1 MMPNHRRLLLPALD
15 ALLFALA
22 WLLAYSFRHE
32 FAIPND
38 DSLVAGNNYALQFKL
53 LAVWVVATHVAFF
66 AIFRLYQG
74 MVRYAGTRE
83 LRAIGFATLCQ
94 LVLWGAISMFLDTR
108 EQFFDMPQRLLADG
122 TTQVLRIPFG
132 ILTLYA
138 ILSIFLA
145 GALRFGRRLI
155 HEAGSRR
162 GTEKLPRALVV
173 GAGNVADQLL
183 RGLVHAESQPFDPV
197 CAVTESA
204 TGVGLRLHGVPVVG
218 TIDKI
223 AQIID
228 DNKIELVLVAMD
240 NPSPAELQRVARAC
254 ESAKVTVR
262 IVPSLP
268 DIARGTVDVS
278 RVRRIEVEDL
288 LGRSPVKIELP
299 ATENYL
305 TGETVLITGAGGSIG
320 SELARQ
326 AARAGAA
333 KLLLLGK
340 GENSV
345 FDIAVDVRHKFP
357 AVAVVPIIEDVRDVD
372 RMEKVFEA
380 HRPAIVFHAAAHKHV
395 TLMESAPDE
404 AIRNN
409 VFGTANV
416 AQLANDFAAKR
427 FVFISTD
434 KAVRPISVMG
444 ATKRLAEHVIFA
456 LAQQSRTLF
465 SVVRFGNVLGSR
477 GSAIPLFQRQIENG
491 GPVTL
496 THPDVIRYFMTIP
509 EAVSLV
515 LQAGAQEKRGGLY
528 LLDMGEPVRIAD
540 LARTLIVLSGY
551 RPEIDIKID
560 YIGLRPGEKLREELL
575 AQSEGAEKTGVEKL
589 FSASERESRLWSE
602 IERGLAMLER
612 LCGSASREELMAALV
627 ALVPGYHPP
636 DEDAV
641 LRRAVQKEPSSD
653 LAPGPNEPLDE
664 APLPVEE
671 PLEAEPPVAEEP
683 PPLSPEE
690 PPAVVV
696 TEEKDLFPSWEDAI
710 VEAVEE
716 SLPEPEPLVVVEEVV
731 EIETSSESEAKEP
744 VAQDD
749 LIIEEKENTE
759 EMSTNAQSVN
769 GPATILLRL
778 IKGADAETVKL
789 LTDQLKGSAG
799 EKDQL
804 ILLVNNETKAA
815 APAGVDSVSYE
826 GRAQGAAVAEAIAKS
841 AADGILVTLSNEV
854 LLKPG
859 ALAKFRAALAGGAPL
874 AYSSFEED
882 REGKRSEVVPHDHDG
897 CPHERFEFGPVI
909 AYSIAAINGV
919 GGVRKDLSFAW
930 EYDLHLKLME
940 KAAFARVPEVL
951 YTHFLQVVTD
961 AKGSKVF
968 SPGAG
973 PLGGFSYV
981 FYPADLEKE
990 VTTVFEEA
998 LKRRGAWLSHD
1009 TVPVKH
1015 SGKHE
1020 LLASIVIPILNRVR
1034 FIGNAIEKVQKG
1046 TFQDFEMIIVDN
1058 GSTDGTVDK
1067 VKQIAAADP
1076 RIRLIHGKGGSI
1088 ASALNEGIKAARGK
1102 YICQLDSDDEYAP
1115 NCLEKMIGHLESHPK
1130 CGLAISYYRLMDEN
1144 GVIITDVAPITHSGY
1159 SRNQV
1164 LRRDGA
1170 GAVRIFPKA
1179 VLEEFGYYDEVNYGN
1194 FGEDY
1199 DMVLKTG
1206 EKYDVDR
1213 VHDVLYHYRRHS
1225 DNTDV
1230 TRDPKMKY
1238 HNKNHS
1244 RQQALKRRIAINKK
1258 NG

>member
-1 MMPNHRRLLLPALD
+1 MKVTYRRILLGLLD

-38 DSLVAGNNYALQFKL
+38 DSLLLGNNYALQFKL
-53 LAVWVVATHVAFF
+53 LAIWVVITHVAFF
-66 AIFRLYQG
+66 RLFKLYQG

-83 LRAIGFATLCQ
+83 LRAIGIATLCQ
-94 LVLWGAISMFLDTR
+94 LILWVAISLFLDTR
-108 EQFFDMPQRLLADG
+108 GQFFDLPQRQLSDG

-132 ILTLYA
+132 ILAMYA
-138 ILSIFLA
+138 IISIFLT
-145 GALRFGRRLI
+145 GALRFGRRII
-155 HEAGSRR
+155 HEGSPRR
-162 GTEKLPRALVV
+162 GAEKLPSALIV
-173 GAGNVADQLL
+173 GAGNLADQLL
-183 RGLVHAESQPFDPV
+183 RGVMRAETQTFDPV
-197 CAVTESA
+197 CAVTDTGA
-204 TGVGLRLHGVPVVG
+204 GVGLRLHGVPVVG
-218 TIDKI
+218 TIEKI
-223 AQIID
+223 PQVIR
-228 DNKIELVLVAMD
+228 DNRIELVLVAMD
-240 NPSPAELQRVARAC
+240 KPVPSELQRVIRAC
-254 ESAKVTVR
+254 ESEKVTVR

-268 DIARGTVDVS
+268 DIARGNVDVS

-288 LGRSPVKIELP
+288 LGRSTVRIDLP
-299 ATENYL
+299 ANNYL
-305 TGETVLITGAGGSIG
+305 DNETVLITGAGGSIG

-326 AARAGAA
+326 VASVGAA

-340 GENSV
+340 GENSI
-345 FDIAVDVRHKFP
+345 FDITTELRRRFP
-357 AVAVVPIIEDVRDVD
+357 AVPVESIIADVRDAD
-372 RMEKVFEA
+372 RIERVFAA
-380 HRPAIVFHAAAHKHV
+380 HRPTIVFHAAAHKHV
-395 TLMESAPDE
+395 TLMETAADE

-416 AQLANDFAAKR
+416 ARLADAFGVKR

-456 LAQQSRTLF
+456 HATQSDTLF

-477 GSAIPLFQRQIENG
+477 GSAIPLFQQQIEAG

-515 LQAGAQEKRGGLY
+515 LQAGAQAQRGGLY

-551 RPEIDIKID
+551 RPDVDIKID

-575 AQSEGAEKTGVEKL
+575 AHSEGAEKTNIEKL
-589 FSASERESRLWSE
+589 YSASEHESRPRSE
-602 IERGLAMLER
+602 VERGLAMLER
-612 LCGSASREELMAALV
+612 LCATASHDELIAALV

-636 DEDAV
+636 NEEA
-641 LRRAVQKEPSSD
+641 LLARAVAGPTHSSD
-653 LAPGPNEPLDE
+653 LAPPDHDSLDE
-664 APLPVEE
+664 APV
-671 PLEAEPPVAEEP
+671 
-683 PPLSPEE
+683 PEE
-690 PPAVVV
+690 ESLPLADELPEVAA
-696 TEEKDLFPSWEDAI
+696 EEKDLFPSWEEAI
-710 VEAVEE
+710 VGAVDA
-716 SLPEPEPLVVVEEVV
+716 SLPESDPSPANDPVATMDSATT
-731 EIETSSESEAKEP
+731 EIETSDAPEAKEQNAP
-744 VAQDD
+744 SD
-749 LIIEEKENTE
+749 LIIEEKETTE
-759 EMSTNAQSVN
+759 EMSNNAQSVK
-769 GPATILLRL
+769 GSATILLRL
-778 IKGADAETVKL
+778 SKGADPDTVKL
-789 LTDQLKGSAG
+789 LVDQLKGSIG
-799 EKDQL
+799 GNDQI
-804 ILLVNNETKAA
+804 ILLLNNETKSA

-826 GRAQGAAVAEAIAKS
+826 GRAQGAAVAEAVSRS
-841 AADGILVTLSNEV
+841 ASDGMLVTLSNEV

-859 ALAKFRAALAGGAPL
+859 ALDDFRAALAGGAPL

-882 REGKRSEVVPHDHDG
+882 RDGKRSEVVPHDHDG

-909 AYSIAAINGV
+909 AYSIASIKSV
-919 GGVRKDLSFAW
+919 GGVRADLSFAW

-940 KAAFARVPEVL
+940 KSPFARVPKVL

-961 AKGSKVF
+961 SKGSKVF

-981 FYPADLEKE
+981 FYPPDLEKE
-990 VTTVFEEA
+990 VTSAFEEA

-1009 TVPVKH
+1009 TVAVKH

-1020 LLASIVIPILNRVR
+1020 LLASIVIPILNRVK
-1034 FIGNAIEKVQKG
+1034 FISNAIEKVQKG

-1058 GSTDGTVDK
+1058 GSTDGTVDV
-1067 VKQIAAADP
+1067 VKKIAAADS

-1102 YICQLDSDDEYAP
+1102 YICQLDSDDEYTP
-1115 NCLEKMIGHLESHPK
+1115 DCLEMMIGHLESHPK

-1144 GVIITDVAPITHSGY
+1144 TNVITDVAPITHSGY

-1213 VHDVLYHYRRHS
+1213 VHKVLYHYRRHS

-1258 NG
+1258 NA

>member
-1 MMPNHRRLLLPALD
+1 
-15 ALLFALA
+15 
-22 WLLAYSFRHE
+22 
-32 FAIPND
+32 
-38 DSLVAGNNYALQFKL
+38 
-53 LAVWVVATHVAFF
+53 
-66 AIFRLYQG
+66 
-74 MVRYAGTRE
+74 
-83 LRAIGFATLCQ
+83 
-94 LVLWGAISMFLDTR
+94 
-108 EQFFDMPQRLLADG
+108 
-122 TTQVLRIPFG
+122 
-132 ILTLYA
+132 
-138 ILSIFLA
+138 
-145 GALRFGRRLI
+145 
-155 HEAGSRR
+155 
-162 GTEKLPRALVV
+162 
-173 GAGNVADQLL
+173 
-183 RGLVHAESQPFDPV
+183 
-197 CAVTESA
+197 SA
-204 TGVGLRLHGVPVVG
+204 
-218 TIDKI
+218 
-223 AQIID
+223 
-228 DNKIELVLVAMD
+228 
-240 NPSPAELQRVARAC
+240 
-254 ESAKVTVR
+254 
-262 IVPSLP
+262 
-268 DIARGTVDVS
+268 
-278 RVRRIEVEDL
+278 
-288 LGRSPVKIELP
+288 
-299 ATENYL
+299 
-305 TGETVLITGAGGSIG
+305 ETVLVTGGGGSIG

-357 AVAVVPIIEDVRDVD
+357 AVAVVPIIADVRDVD

-589 FSASERESRLWSE
+589 FSASERESRPWSE

-641 LRRAVQKEPSSD
+641 LRRAMQKEPSSD

-664 APLPVEE
+664 APLPVQE
-671 PLEAEPPVAEEP
+671 PLEADSPAAEEP

-749 LIIEEKENTE
+749 LIIEEKESTE

-815 APAGVDSVSYE
+815 APAGVNSVSYE
-826 GRAQGAAVAEAIAKS
+826 GRAQGAAVAEVITKS

-859 ALAKFRAALAGGAPL
+859 ALDKFRAAMAGGAPL

-882 REGKRSEVVPHDHDG
+882 RDGKRNEVVPHDHDG

-919 GGVRKDLSFAW
+919 GGVRKDLSYAW

-1046 TFQDFEMIIVDN
+1046 TFQNFEMIIVDN

-1076 RIRLIHGKGGSI
+1076 RIRLI
-1088 ASALNEGIKAARGK
+1088 
-1102 YICQLDSDDEYAP
+1102 
-1115 NCLEKMIGHLESHPK
+1115 
-1130 CGLAISYYRLMDEN
+1130 
-1144 GVIITDVAPITHSGY
+1144 
-1159 SRNQV
+1159 
-1164 LRRDGA
+1164 
-1170 GAVRIFPKA
+1170 
-1179 VLEEFGYYDEVNYGN
+1179 
-1194 FGEDY
+1194 
-1199 DMVLKTG
+1199 
-1206 EKYDVDR
+1206 
-1213 VHDVLYHYRRHS
+1213 
-1225 DNTDV
+1225 
-1230 TRDPKMKY
+1230 
-1238 HNKNHS
+1238 
-1244 RQQALKRRIAINKK
+1244 
-1258 NG
+1258 